1 MPLASTRDIGMLAV
15 MKKHLEKKPLKLKT
29 ETLRRL
35 GEKQLVDVGGGRPG
49 DTGSFPPS
57 QCLLTCF

>member
-1 MPLASTRDIGMLAV
+1 MLAV